1 MNETIIIVGDS
12 PFLINIEDKLSYALE
27 KYESM
32 GINNALLKHNVKYH
46 IFQDEKF
53 VKLSNKY
60 PTVKTIS
67 LYMYGDLIK
76 GDKELYDSYAY
87 NFKKDNA
94 KNIIKDR
101 KLAWCGFTHD
111 YAISYCII
119 KGYSRIIL
127 AGAADFIEGK
137 HYSTDE
143 EFRYSEK
150 LKNMSKRFIEE
161 VCSQRASIF
170 TLNPDSFLNIPRI
183 TISELLT

>member
-1 MNETIIIVGDS
+1 
-12 PFLINIEDKLSYALE
+12 
-27 KYESM
+27 
-32 GINNALLKHNVKYH
+32 
-46 IFQDEKF
+46 
-53 VKLSNKY
+53 
-60 PTVKTIS
+60 
-67 LYMYGDLIK
+67 MYGDLIK

-161 VCSQRASIF
+161 ICSQRASIF

>member
-1 MNETIIIVGDS
+1 MIFEPDYSNRTVAC
-12 PFLINIEDKLSYALE
+12 LAL
-27 KYESM
+27 K
-32 GINNALLKHNVKYH
+32 K
-46 IFQDEKF
+46 KF
-53 VKLSNKY
+53 VKTRQNS
-60 PTVKTIS
+60 TIRFC
-67 LYMYGDLIK
+67 I
-76 GDKELYDSYAY
+76 EFPFYAY

-161 VCSQRASIF
+161 ICSQRASIF